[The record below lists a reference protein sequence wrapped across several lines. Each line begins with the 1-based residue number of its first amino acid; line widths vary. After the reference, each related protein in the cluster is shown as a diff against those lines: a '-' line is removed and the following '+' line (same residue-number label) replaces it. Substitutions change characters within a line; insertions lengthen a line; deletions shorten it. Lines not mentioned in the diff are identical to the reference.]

1 MKCRHDGKR
10 TGVGGQGFTLIEV
23 LTAIVV
29 VIMITIACVTMFN
42 QATDSV
48 KYGTQHAEWNIL
60 GRAMSHLIAS
70 ELEDAVFRTNSPSGI
85 AAFDFDIEPDGTGVR
100 FVRLRNDWPDESENP
115 LLRAATE
122 ITYGLTPEHTVNRT
136 TRFLTEGPAYAG
148 DPYWE
153 QQTGGPLGANVYGL
167 DIIPDA
173 NWVQGV
179 GLPHYAD
186 VFVEL
191 VSDEMLTIYEE
202 QNEQPPA
209 PRSDWVTNNAMSY
222 QTRAYFRNRSR
233 YR

>member
-85 AAFDFDIEPDGTGVR
+85 AAFDFDILPNGTGVQ
-100 FVRLRNDWPDESENP
+100 FVRLRNDWPDESEYP
-115 LLRAATE
+115 LRAAME
-122 ITYGLTPEHTVNRT
+122 ITYDLTPEHTVNRT
-136 TRFLTEGPAYAG
+136 TWFLTEISAYAG
-148 DPYWE
+148 DEDDWHE
-153 QQTGGPLGANVYGL
+153 QPGGPLGANVYGL
-167 DIIPDA
+167 SIIPDT
-173 NWVQGV
+173 NWVPGV

-191 VSDEMLTIYEE
+191 VSDEMLTIYEA
-202 QNEQPPA
+202 QNGELPA
-209 PRSDWVTNNAMSY
+209 PGSDWVLNNAMSY